1 MAGFGG
7 AVKLTGESEYR
18 KALNQITQNLK
29 TVSAEMRATS
39 SSFEA
44 GNASMSETTARAQSL
59 QTALSSQGDALAVLK
74 SQLADMTASYQQ
86 SAASHQA
93 LLARYDNE
101 KAKLEQ
107 IGQTLGT
114 SSKEYQEQE
123 QVVNALGQEVQASTK
138 SFDAQTKALQ
148 DLQTKTANA
157 ETTYNQTSQSLKNLG
172 KEAEDS
178 GKKAQ
183 TASNG
188 GWTVMKQVLADLA
201 SSAIQSALNG
211 LKQLGQAAIDTGKQA
226 LSSYGQYE
234 QLEGGVKKIF
244 GDDLAQQVISNANN
258 AFSTAGMSANQYME
272 TVTSFSAT
280 LLQGLGDDTSKAAQY
295 ADMAIRNMSDNA
307 NTFGTDIKSI
317 QAAYQGFAKDNYTM
331 LDNLKLGYGGTASEM
346 ARLINESGVLGDS
359 MEVTAQTV
367 KDVPFD
373 VMIQAID
380 KTQERMGIMDTTAK
394 EAAGTIQG
402 STGSMAA
409 AWQNMLRGMA
419 DENANFEELAKNFM
433 STLITED
440 GKGGVI
446 GTIVPRIANVIT
458 GMSSAIQQ
466 LLPMLVNTIVP
477 VIQSNM
483 PVIVKAVEGALQTI
497 VSVLPTIINAITPL
511 IPQIVTMLLGMM
523 PQIIEAGVQIVVSL
537 ITGITEMIP
546 QLIAMLPTIISTIA
560 STLLSNI
567 PLIVTA
573 GMELLVSLI
582 TGITQGLPELVA
594 YIPEIVNAISTT
606 LLENTGIILDA
617 AVQIILALI
626 SGLVQSLPNLAAAVP
641 QIINTIISTMVGML
655 AQVVSAGVRIVTSIA
670 QGIGSAISKVAAK
683 AREVV
688 LSVYNTVVGAVSDM
702 IEAGGNLVRGI
713 WSGISANLEW
723 IKGKIS
729 GWVGDVVSFCKRI
742 LGIHSPSTVFRDQIG
757 KYMAEGIGEG
767 FVSEMSN
774 VEKMMESAI
783 PTSFDVSPSI
793 NSRSG
798 ASGYSYWEMVSAF
811 KEALTQVKIELDDE
825 VAGRFVTRTVERA
838 VYSY

>member
-18 KALNQITQNLK
+18 RALNQITQNLK

-59 QTALSSQGDALAVLK
+59 QTALSAQGDALAVLK

-157 ETTYNQTSQSLKNLG
+157 ETTYNQTSQALNKLG
-172 KEAEDS
+172 HEAEDS

-188 GWTVMKQVLADLA
+188 GWTIMKQVLADLA

-244 GDDLAQQVISNANN
+244 GDDLAQQVIANADR
-258 AFSTAGMSANQYME
+258 AFSTAGMSANEYME
-272 TVTSFSAT
+272 TVTGFSAT

-295 ADMAIRNMSDNA
+295 ADMAVRNMSDNA

-331 LDNLKLGYGGTASEM
+331 LDNLKLGYGGTAGEM

-359 MEVTAQTV
+359 MKVTAQTV

-380 KTQERMGIMDTTAK
+380 KTQERMGIMNTTAK

-419 DENANFEELAKNFM
+419 DENANFEVLAKQFM

-446 GTIVPRIANVIT
+446 GTIVPRISNVIK

-477 VIQSNM
+477 VIQSNI
-483 PVIVKAVEGALQTI
+483 PVIVNAVEGSLQTI
-497 VSVLPTIINAITPL
+497 VGVLPTIISAISPL
-511 IPQIVTMLLGMM
+511 IPQIASTLLSMM
-523 PQIIEAGVQIVVSL
+523 PQLIATGIQIVVSL
-537 ITGITEMIP
+537 INGITETIP
-546 QLIAMLPTIISTIA
+546 QLIAMLPTVINTIV
-560 STLLSNI
+560 TVLTENI
-567 PLIVTA
+567 GLVVTA
-573 GMELLVSLI
+573 GISLVTAIMNGLI
-582 TGITQGLPELVA
+582 QALPELVA
-594 YIPEIVNAISTT
+594 YVPQIVDAICTT
-606 LLENTGIILDA
+606 LLDNLSLIIDA
-617 AVQIILALI
+617 SLQITLALI
-626 SGLVQSLPNLAAAVP
+626 SGLIQSLPSLAAAVP
-641 QIINTIISTMVGML
+641 QLIVTIVTTITGLLSQIN
-655 AQVVSAGVRIVTSIA
+655 SAGVRLVTALA
-670 QGIGSAISKVAAK
+670 QGIGSAVGKVAAK
-683 AREVV
+683 ARELV
-688 LSVYNTVVGAVSDM
+688 LSVYNTVSGAVSDM
-702 IEAGGNLVRGI
+702 IEAGANLVRGI
-713 WSGISANLEW
+713 WSGISSNLEW

-742 LGIHSPSTVFRDQIG
+742 LGIHSPSTVFRDEIG

-793 NSRSG
+793 SRSG
-798 ASGYSYWEMVSAF
+798 ASGYSYYEMVAAF
-811 KEALTQVKIELDDE
+811 KDALTQVKIELDDE
-825 VAGRFVTRTVERA
+825 VAGKFVTRTVERA